1 MNRRQFLFLSETGD
15 GGASLSCGQL
25 YMRYRELTGVAAHP
39 AKHSTDGAE
48 WWAGEPESVL
58 IRETPD
64 AFFQSLGESLRGR
77 QRLELTDSEWL
88 GDGDSDL
95 RQYVDRLLDEFRRAG
110 GQVICKDK
118 AAAAEAMT

>member
-15 GGASLSCGQL
+15 GGASLSCRQL

-39 AKHSTDGAE
+39 AGQSTDGAE

-58 IRETPD
+58 ARETPE
-64 AFFQSLGESLRGR
+64 AFFQSLGKSLRGR
-77 QRLELTDSEWL
+77 QRLQLTDSEWL
-88 GDGDSDL
+88 GDSDL

-110 GQVICKDK
+110 GQIICKDK
-118 AAAAEAMT
+118 AVAAEAIA

>member
-25 YMRYRELTGVAAHP
+25 YMRYRELTGAAAHP
-39 AKHSTDGAE
+39 ARQSTDGVE

-58 IRETPD
+58 TRETPE
-64 AFFQSLGESLRGR
+64 AFFQSLSESLRGR
-77 QRLELTDSEWL
+77 PRLELTDSEWL
-88 GDGDSDL
+88 GDSDL

-110 GQVICKDK
+110 GRVVCKEK
-118 AAAAEAMT
+118 AAAAEAMA